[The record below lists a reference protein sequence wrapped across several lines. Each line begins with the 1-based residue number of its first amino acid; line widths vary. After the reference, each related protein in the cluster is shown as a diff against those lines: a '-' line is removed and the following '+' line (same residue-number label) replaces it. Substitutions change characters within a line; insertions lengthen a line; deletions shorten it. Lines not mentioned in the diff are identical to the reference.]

1 MSPWLLGAAAL
12 LVGGLGPAVLLT
24 MRGDPVRRLL
34 GLQLAGPVTVLV
46 LLLLA
51 QGLGQSTYLIVP
63 LCLALVGFTGTLVF
77 TRLMRPTE

>member
-1 MSPWLLGAAAL
+1 MNPWLLAAVAL
-12 LVGGLGPAVLLT
+12 LVGGLGPAVLLS

-46 LLLLA
+46 LLSLA
-51 QGLGQSTYLIVP
+51 QGIGQSMYLIVP

-77 TRLMRPTE
+77 TRLIGPKA

>member
-1 MSPWLLGAAAL
+1 MSPWLLAAAAL
-12 LVGGLGPAVLLT
+12 LVGGLGPAVLLA

-46 LLLLA
+46 LVLLA
-51 QGLGQSTYLIVP
+51 QGLGRSMYLVVP

-77 TRLMRPTE
+77 TRLTGPRT